1 MKNPVR
7 LLAILLLLVLP
18 SVAQISSY
26 LPTAPVSQQDQG
38 KIHEVV
44 AAETPT
50 VLPDSFVVLPHKA
63 LSDGG
68 LQANDDHA
76 VAKEVPFKLFRGYL
90 IVARGSVGRLK
101 NLNFLIDTGAVPAVL
116 DERIARKLHL
126 NRQAEQID
134 LFTKKL
140 QIKQAIA
147 PEVRLGPLHAGE
159 LRVAIL
165 DLSFEREAVGTTVDA
180 IVGYDL
186 LGQGPFTIDY
196 ETKKII
202 VGPIDQSLARI
213 PYHPDLPFAVVDLKI
228 GGRNLPILVDTG
240 TSDLVLFESGI
251 RDCLTSV
258 KVSRGEMWS
267 NVGGELRVREIGLA
281 NTYLGTESW
290 GSRKAYLL
298 RDDGDQPYGF
308 VGLLGTTAL
317 RARRVGFD
325 PVRRVLAWEAT
336 KQQ

>member
-7 LLAILLLLVLP
+7 LLVILLLFVLP
-18 SVAQISSY
+18 CAAQISSY
-26 LPTAPVSQQDQG
+26 PTTPVSEQDQ
-38 KIHEVV
+38 HTVRDATE
-44 AAETPT
+44 AATAT
-50 VLPDSFVVLPHKA
+50 VLPDSIVVLPHEV
-63 LSDGG
+63 LSDGA
-68 LQANDDHA
+68 LEASYDHVVAN
-76 VAKEVPFKLFRGYL
+76 EVPFKLFRGYL
-90 IVARGSVGRLK
+90 IVARGSIGHLK
-101 NLNFLIDTGAVPAVL
+101 NLNFLVDTGAAPAVL

-126 NRQAEQID
+126 NRQTEQID
-134 LFTKKL
+134 VFTKRL

-196 ETKKII
+196 EARKII
-202 VGPIDQSLARI
+202 VGPIHPSLARI

-251 RDCLTSV
+251 RDCLSSV
-258 KVSRGEMWS
+258 KISQGVIWS
-267 NVGGELRVREIGLA
+267 NVGGEVRVREIGLV

-317 RARRVGFD
+317 KARRVGFD

-336 KQQ
+336 K